1 MICQGIHEMLED
13 DQRILHTENVFAAN
27 LMGPSLL
34 DISDTS
40 LYSKIVYVMNC
51 LYHLIDFKENFNLN

>member
-1 MICQGIHEMLED
+1 MLED

-27 LMGPSLL
+27 LKSPSLL
-34 DISDTS
+34 NITDSSI
-40 LYSKIVYVMNC
+40 YSKIVYVMNC